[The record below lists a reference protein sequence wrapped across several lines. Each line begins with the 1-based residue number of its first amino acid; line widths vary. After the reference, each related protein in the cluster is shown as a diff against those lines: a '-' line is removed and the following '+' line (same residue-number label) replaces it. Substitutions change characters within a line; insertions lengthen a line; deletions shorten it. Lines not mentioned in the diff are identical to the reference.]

1 MAKYRALRAIGRA
14 QLACICLLMFGS
26 TVQAAPSKEATDVDA
41 DTSANTIEPLPVS
54 VKPDA
59 LESLESPDES
69 TDRKQAMRHLRTLV
83 ETAEPAVATQAADL
97 LIESLY
103 DEQKYGEAYEVAQI
117 ALRRDP
123 DSALAYRFSRIPP
136 DTQPVPDFSFDLGY
150 RFEYDDN
157 ITFPDDEFASGEE
170 DFRHVLMAD
179 LLYQRPFADNW
190 SFYAQGHVMQS
201 LYNDFDQ
208 FNQTRL
214 TGSVAIGQQTQK
226 WGWRLP
232 IEATHDRLDG
242 DSYRTS
248 VAAVPGVYLQF
259 GINYFSHLYLRL
271 QRDDYEYF
279 DFPDEDR
286 SGDVTGTGV
295 LLVGQVTD
303 RWRLRSYLEF
313 SRYDT
318 DGLYWE
324 RDEITAF
331 LMTEYEFA
339 TDWVAG
345 LAIRYQDRDY
355 DNVRPVFSQ
364 RQQDEVTDLYINL
377 SSRFAEKWRWR
388 LQVSLS
394 DHQSNIP
401 IFDYT
406 RNVYSIG
413 ITREF

>member
-1 MAKYRALRAIGRA
+1 M
-14 QLACICLLMFGS
+14 
-26 TVQAAPSKEATDVDA
+26 
-41 DTSANTIEPLPVS
+41 PVS
-54 VKPDA
+54 DKP
-59 LESLESPDES
+59 ETPGRLESPDES
-69 TDRKQAMRHLRTLV
+69 TDRKQTMRHLRTLV

-97 LIESLY
+97 LIEALY
-103 DEQKYGEAYEVAQI
+103 DEQKYGEAYDVAQI

-150 RFEYDDN
+150 RFEYDNN
-157 ITFPDDEFASGEE
+157 ITFPDDELASGEE

-179 LLYQRPFADNW
+179 ILYQRPFADNW
-190 SFYAQGHVMQS
+190 SFFAQGHVMQS

-214 TGSVAIGQQTQK
+214 TGSVAIGQQAQK

-232 IEATHDRLDG
+232 LEVTHDRLDG
-242 DSYRTS
+242 DSFRTS
-248 VAAVPGVYLQF
+248 VAAVPGIYLQF
-259 GINYFSHLYLRL
+259 GKGYFSHLYARL
-271 QRDDYEYF
+271 QSDDYENF
-279 DFPDEDR
+279 GFPNEDR
-286 SGDVTGTGV
+286 SGDVTGLGI
-295 LLVGQVTD
+295 LFVGQFNH

-313 SRYDT
+313 NRYDT

-324 RDEITAF
+324 RDEIAAF
-331 LMTEYEFA
+331 LMTEFEFA
-339 TDWVAG
+339 ANWVAG

-355 DNVRPVFSQ
+355 DNVRPVFAQ

-377 SSRFAEKWRWR
+377 SQRFAEKWRWR
-388 LQVSLS
+388 LQISLA

>member
-1 MAKYRALRAIGRA
+1 MAKYKALRAKGRA
-14 QLACICLLMFGS
+14 QLICIGLLIFCLNG
-26 TVQAAPSKEATDVDA
+26 QAASSKEPS
-41 DTSANTIEPLPVS
+41 DTEARKTLKVSETLPVS
-54 VKPDA
+54 DKAEAPEP
-59 LESLESPDES
+59 LQSPDES
-69 TDRKQAMRHLRTLV
+69 TDRAQAMRHLRELV
-83 ETAEPAVATQAADL
+83 ETAEPELATQAADL

-136 DTQPVPDFSFDLGY
+136 DTQSVPDFSFDLGY

-157 ITFPDDEFASGEE
+157 ITFPDDEVASGQE

-179 LLYQRPFADNW
+179 LLYQRPFAENW

-214 TGSVAIGQQTQK
+214 TGSVAIGQQAQK
-226 WGWRLP
+226 WGWRFPL
-232 IEATHDRLDG
+232 EATHDRLDG
-242 DSYRTS
+242 DSFRTS
-248 VAAVPGVYLQF
+248 VAAVPGIYLQF
-259 GINYFSHLYLRL
+259 GKDYFSHLYARL
-271 QRDDYEYF
+271 QRDDYE
-279 DFPDEDR
+279 DFGFPNEDR
-286 SGDVTGTGV
+286 SGDVTGAGI
-295 LLVGQVTD
+295 LFVGQLSD
-303 RWRLRSYLEF
+303 RWRQRGYLEF
-313 SRYDT
+313 NRYDT

-324 RDEITAF
+324 RDETVAF
-331 LMTEYEFA
+331 LMTDFEFTA
-339 TDWVAG
+339 DWIAG
-345 LAIRYQDRDY
+345 LAIRYQDRNY
-355 DNVRPVFSQ
+355 DNVRPVFAQ
-364 RQQDEVTDLYINL
+364 VQKDEITELYLNL
-377 SSRFAEKWRWR
+377 SHKFAEKWRWR
-388 LQVSLS
+388 LQTSLA

>member
-1 MAKYRALRAIGRA
+1 MF
-14 QLACICLLMFGS
+14 CL
-26 TVQAAPSKEATDVDA
+26 TVDA
-41 DTSANTIEPLPVS
+41 DTSATTSEPLPAS
-54 VKPDA
+54 DKP
-59 LESLESPDES
+59 ETPERLESPDES
-69 TDRKQAMRHLRTLV
+69 TDRKQAMRHLRMLV

-97 LIESLY
+97 LIEALY

-123 DSALAYRFSRIPP
+123 ASALAYRFSRIPP
-136 DTQPVPDFSFDLGY
+136 DPEPIPDFSFDLGY

-179 LLYQRPFADNW
+179 ILYQRPFADNW
-190 SFYAQGHVMQS
+190 SFFAQGHVMQS

-208 FNQTRL
+208 FNQTRV
-214 TGSVAIGQQTQK
+214 TGSVAIGQQARK

-232 IEATHDRLDG
+232 LEAIHDRLDG
-242 DSYRTS
+242 DSFRTS
-248 VAAVPGVYLQF
+248 TAAVPGIYLQF
-259 GINYFSHLYLRL
+259 GKDYFSHLYARL
-271 QRDDYEYF
+271 QRDDYENF
-279 DFPDEDR
+279 DFPNEDR
-286 SGDVTGTGV
+286 SGDVTGLGV
-295 LLVGQVTD
+295 LFVGQFND

-313 SRYDT
+313 NRFDT

-331 LMTEYEFA
+331 LMTEFEFA
-339 TDWVAG
+339 TNWVAG

-355 DNVRPVFSQ
+355 DNVRPVFAQ
-364 RQQDEVTDLYINL
+364 HQQDEITDLYINL
-377 SSRFAEKWRWR
+377 SQRFAEKWRWR
-388 LQVSLS
+388 LQTSLS